1 MNVDA
6 LFNNLVSG
14 PTQAAGLTGG
24 VNEQPTE
31 ATNGL
36 PSFSGMLE
44 NAIGSLNDQQ
54 VTANQGVQDLI
65 TGNTDNLHTVMI
77 QTSEAQLS
85 LELALQLRNKG
96 LEAYNEIKNMQ
107 F

>member
-6 LFNNLVSG
+6 LLNNLVSG
-14 PTQAAGLTGG
+14 PTQTGVTSGLNQQTD
-24 VNEQPTE
+24 ET
-31 ATNGL
+31 TDGL
-36 PSFSGMLE
+36 SSFSGMLE
-44 NAIGSLNDQQ
+44 NAMSSLNEQQ
-54 VTANQGVQDLI
+54 VSADQGVQDLI
-65 TGNTDNLHTVMI
+65 AGNTDNLHTVMM

>member
-1 MNVDA
+1 MNVDV

-14 PTQAAGLTGG
+14 PTQTALTGG
-24 VNEQPTE
+24 LNEQTTE
-31 ATNGL
+31 AASGL
-36 PSFSGMLE
+36 SSFSGMLE
-44 NAIGSLNDQQ
+44 NAMSSLNEQQ
-54 VTANQGVQDLI
+54 VAADQGVQDLI
-65 TGNTDNLHTVMI
+65 TGNTDNLHNVMI

>member
-1 MNVDA
+1 MNVDT
-6 LFNNLVSG
+6 LFNNLVNG
-14 PTQAAGLTGG
+14 PSQTGLTSGM
-24 VNEQPTE
+24 NNQTSEE
-31 ATNGL
+31 TNGL
-36 PSFSGMLE
+36 SSFSGMLE
-44 NAIGSLNDQQ
+44 NAMSSLNEQQ
-54 VTANQGVQDLI
+54 VSADQGVQDLI
-65 TGNTDNLHTVMI
+65 SGNTDNLHNVMI

>member
-14 PTQAAGLTGG
+14 PMQTGLTGG
-24 VNEQPTE
+24 LNEQPTE

-36 PSFSGMLE
+36 SSFSGMLE
-44 NAIGSLNDQQ
+44 NAMGALNEQQ
-54 VTANQGVQDLI
+54 VAADEGVQDLI
-65 TGNTDNLHTVMI
+65 TGNTDNLHNVMI

>member
-1 MNVDA
+1 MNVDT
-6 LFNNLVSG
+6 LFNNLVNG
-14 PTQAAGLTGG
+14 PSQTGLTSGM
-24 VNEQPTE
+24 NNQTSEE
-31 ATNGL
+31 TNGL
-36 PSFSGMLE
+36 SSFSGMLE
-44 NAIGSLNDQQ
+44 NVMSSLNEQQ
-54 VTANQGVQDLI
+54 VSADQGVQDLI
-65 TGNTDNLHTVMI
+65 SGNTDNLHNVMI

>member
-1 MNVDA
+1 MNVDT
-6 LFNNLVSG
+6 LFNSLVNG
-14 PTQAAGLTGG
+14 PSQTGLTSGL
-24 VNEQPTE
+24 NTQTSEE
-31 ATNGL
+31 TNGL
-36 PSFSGMLE
+36 SSFSGILE
-44 NAIGSLNDQQ
+44 NAMSSLNEQQ
-54 VTANQGVQDLI
+54 VSADQGVQDLVS
-65 TGNTDNLHTVMI
+65 GNTDNLHNVMI

>member
-1 MNVDA
+1 MNVDT
-6 LFNNLVSG
+6 LFNSLVNG
-14 PTQAAGLTGG
+14 PSPTGLTSGM
-24 VNEQPTE
+24 NTQTSEE
-31 ATNGL
+31 TNGL
-36 PSFSGMLE
+36 SSFSGMLE
-44 NAIGSLNDQQ
+44 NAMSSLNEQQ
-54 VTANQGVQDLI
+54 VSADQGVQDLVS
-65 TGNTDNLHTVMI
+65 GNTDNLHNVMI

>member
-1 MNVDA
+1 
-6 LFNNLVSG
+6 
-14 PTQAAGLTGG
+14 
-24 VNEQPTE
+24 
-31 ATNGL
+31 
-36 PSFSGMLE
+36 
-44 NAIGSLNDQQ
+44 NDQQ
-54 VTANQGVQDLI
+54 VAANQGVQDLI
-65 TGNTDNLHTVMI
+65 TGNTDNLHNVMI

>member
-1 MNVDA
+1 MSS
-6 LFNNLVSG
+6 L
-14 PTQAAGLTGG
+14 
-24 VNEQPTE
+24 NEQ
-31 ATNGL
+31 
-36 PSFSGMLE
+36 
-44 NAIGSLNDQQ
+44 Q
-54 VTANQGVQDLI
+54 VAADQGVQDLI
-65 TGNTDNLHTVMI
+65 TGNTDNLHNVMI

>member
-6 LFNNLVSG
+6 LFNSLVSG
-14 PTQAAGLTGG
+14 PTQTGVTGG
-24 VNEQPTE
+24 LKEQSAE
-31 ATNGL
+31 AATGSA
-36 PSFSGMLE
+36 SFSNMLE
-44 NAIGSLNDQQ
+44 NAMGSLNDQQ
-54 VTANQGVQDLI
+54 VAADQGVQGLI
-65 TGNTDNLHTVMI
+65 TGNTDNLHSVMI

>member
-1 MNVDA
+1 MNVDT
-6 LFNNLVSG
+6 LFNNLVNG
-14 PTQAAGLTGG
+14 PSQTGLTSGM
-24 VNEQPTE
+24 NTQTSEE
-31 ATNGL
+31 TNGL
-36 PSFSGMLE
+36 SSFSGMLE
-44 NAIGSLNDQQ
+44 NAMSSLNEQQ
-54 VTANQGVQDLI
+54 VSANQGVQDLI
-65 TGNTDNLHTVMI
+65 SGNTDNLHNVMI

>member
-6 LFNNLVSG
+6 LFNSLVSG
-14 PTQAAGLTGG
+14 PAQTGLTSG
-24 VNEQPTE
+24 VNEQSTE
-31 ATNGL
+31 ATTGVS
-36 PSFSGMLE
+36 SFSGMLE
-44 NAIGSLNDQQ
+44 NAMGSLNEQQ
-54 VTANQGVQDLI
+54 VAADQGVQDLI
-65 TGNTDNLHTVMI
+65 TGNTDNLHNVMI

>member
-6 LFNNLVSG
+6 LFSNLVTG
-14 PTQAAGLTGG
+14 PTQMGLTDGL
-24 VNEQPTE
+24 NEQPTE
-31 ATNGL
+31 ATSGAS
-36 PSFSGMLE
+36 SFSGMLE
-44 NAIGSLNDQQ
+44 NAMSSLNDQQ
-54 VTANQGVQDLI
+54 VAADQGVQELI
-65 TGNTDNLHTVMI
+65 TGDTENLHNVMI

>member
-6 LFNNLVSG
+6 LLNNLVSG
-14 PTQAAGLTGG
+14 PTQTG
-24 VNEQPTE
+24 VTSELNQQADE

-36 PSFSGMLE
+36 SSFSGMLE
-44 NAIGSLNDQQ
+44 NAMSSLNEQQ
-54 VTANQGVQDLI
+54 VSADQGVQDLI
-65 TGNTDNLHTVMI
+65 AGNTDNLHTVMM

>member
-6 LFNNLVSG
+6 LFSNLVSG
-14 PTQAAGLTGG
+14 PAQTGLTSGL
-24 VNEQPTE
+24 NEQTTE
-31 ATNGL
+31 ATNGVA
-36 PSFSGMLE
+36 SFSGMLE
-44 NAIGSLNDQQ
+44 NAMSSLNEQQ
-54 VTANQGVQDLI
+54 VAADQGVQGLI
-65 TGNTDNLHTVMI
+65 TGDADNLHNVMI

>member
-1 MNVDA
+1 MNVDT
-6 LFNNLVSG
+6 LFNNLVIG
-14 PTQAAGLTGG
+14 PSQTGLTSGM
-24 VNEQPTE
+24 NTQTSEE
-31 ATNGL
+31 TNGL
-36 PSFSGMLE
+36 SSFSGMLE
-44 NAIGSLNDQQ
+44 NAMSSLNEQQ
-54 VTANQGVQDLI
+54 VSADQGVQDLI
-65 TGNTDNLHTVMI
+65 SGNTDNLHNVMI

>member
-1 MNVDA
+1 MNVDT
-6 LFNNLVSG
+6 LFNNLVNG
-14 PTQAAGLTGG
+14 PSQTGLTSGM
-24 VNEQPTE
+24 NNQTSEE
-31 ATNGL
+31 TNGL
-36 PSFSGMLE
+36 SSFSGMLE
-44 NAIGSLNDQQ
+44 NAMSSLNEQQ
-54 VTANQGVQDLI
+54 VVADQGVQDLI
-65 TGNTDNLHTVMI
+65 TGNTDNLHNVMI

>member
-14 PTQAAGLTGG
+14 PTQTGLTGG
-24 VNEQPTE
+24 LQEQSTE
-31 ATNGL
+31 AATGSA
-36 PSFSGMLE
+36 SFSGMLE
-44 NAIGSLNDQQ
+44 NAMGSLNDQQ
-54 VTANQGVQDLI
+54 VAANQGVQDLI
-65 TGNTDNLHTVMI
+65 TGNTDNLHNVMI

>member
-6 LFNNLVSG
+6 LFSNLVNG
-14 PTQAAGLTGG
+14 PAQTGLTGG
-24 VNEQPTE
+24 MNPQTDEVPNS
-31 ATNGL
+31 L
-36 PSFSGMLE
+36 SSFSGMLE
-44 NAIGSLNDQQ
+44 NAMSSLNDQQ
-54 VTANQGVQDLI
+54 VAADQGVQGLI
-65 TGNTDNLHTVMI
+65 TGDTDNLHNVMI

-85 LELALQLRNKG
+85 LEMALQLRNKG

>member
-6 LFNNLVSG
+6 LFSNLVNG
-14 PTQAAGLTGG
+14 PAQAGLTGG
-24 VNEQPTE
+24 MNPQTDEVSNS
-31 ATNGL
+31 L
-36 PSFSGMLE
+36 SSFSGMLA
-44 NAIGSLNDQQ
+44 NAMGSLNDQQ
-54 VTANQGVQDLI
+54 VAANQGVQDLI
-65 TGNTDNLHTVMI
+65 TGDADNLHNVMI

-85 LELALQLRNKG
+85 LEMALQLRNKG

>member
-1 MNVDA
+1 MNVDT
-6 LFNNLVSG
+6 LFNNLVNG
-14 PTQAAGLTGG
+14 PSQTGLTSGM
-24 VNEQPTE
+24 NTQTSEE
-31 ATNGL
+31 TNGL
-36 PSFSGMLE
+36 SSFSGMLE
-44 NAIGSLNDQQ
+44 NAMSSLNEQQ
-54 VTANQGVQDLI
+54 VSADQGVQDLI
-65 TGNTDNLHTVMI
+65 SGNTDNLHNVMI

>member
-1 MNVDA
+1 MNVDT
-6 LFNNLVSG
+6 LFNNLVNG
-14 PTQAAGLTGG
+14 PSQTGLTSGM
-24 VNEQPTE
+24 NNQTSEE
-31 ATNGL
+31 TNGL
-36 PSFSGMLE
+36 SSFSGMLE
-44 NAIGSLNDQQ
+44 NAMSSLNEQQ
-54 VTANQGVQDLI
+54 VSADQGVQDLVS
-65 TGNTDNLHTVMI
+65 GNTDNLHNVMI

>member
-6 LFNNLVSG
+6 LFSNLVNG
-14 PTQAAGLTGG
+14 PVQPDLTRGL
-24 VNEQPTE
+24 NAPKDE

-36 PSFSGMLE
+36 SSFSGMLE
-44 NAIGSLNDQQ
+44 NAMTSLNDQQ
-54 VTANQGVQDLI
+54 VAANQGVQGLI
-65 TGNTDNLHTVMI
+65 TGDTDNLHNVMI

-85 LELALQLRNKG
+85 LEMALQLRNKG

>member
-14 PTQAAGLTGG
+14 PTQTGLTGG
-24 VNEQPTE
+24 LNEQPTE
-31 ATNGL
+31 ATSGAS
-36 PSFSGMLE
+36 SFSGMLE
-44 NAIGSLNDQQ
+44 NAMGSLNDKQ
-54 VTANQGVQDLI
+54 VAADKGLQDLI
-65 TGNTDNLHTVMI
+65 TGNTDNLHNVMI

>member
-14 PTQAAGLTGG
+14 PTQTGLTGEL
-24 VNEQPTE
+24 NKQPTE
-31 ATNGL
+31 ATTGSA
-36 PSFSGMLE
+36 SFSGMLE
-44 NAIGSLNDQQ
+44 NAMGSLNDQQ
-54 VTANQGVQDLI
+54 VAANQGVQDLI
-65 TGNTDNLHTVMI
+65 TGNTDNLHNVMI

>member
-14 PTQAAGLTGG
+14 PTQTALTGG
-24 VNEQPTE
+24 LNEQSTE
-31 ATNGL
+31 AANGL
-36 PSFSGMLE
+36 SSFSGILE
-44 NAIGSLNDQQ
+44 NAMSSLNEQQ
-54 VTANQGVQDLI
+54 VAADQGVQDLI
-65 TGNTDNLHTVMI
+65 TGNTDNLHNVMI

>member
-14 PTQAAGLTGG
+14 PTQTALTGG
-24 VNEQPTE
+24 LNEQPTE
-31 ATNGL
+31 AINGL
-36 PSFSGMLE
+36 SSFSGMLE
-44 NAIGSLNDQQ
+44 NAMSSLNEQQ
-54 VTANQGVQDLI
+54 VAADQGVQELI
-65 TGNTDNLHTVMI
+65 TGNTDNLHNVMI

>member
-6 LFNNLVSG
+6 LFNNLVNG
-14 PTQAAGLTGG
+14 PTQTGLTGG
-24 VNEQPTE
+24 LNPQTE
-31 ATNGL
+31 EAPNSL
-36 PSFSGMLE
+36 ASFSGMLE
-44 NAIGSLNDQQ
+44 NAMGSLNDQQ
-54 VTANQGVQDLI
+54 VAANQGVQDLI
-65 TGNTDNLHTVMI
+65 TGDANNLHTVMI